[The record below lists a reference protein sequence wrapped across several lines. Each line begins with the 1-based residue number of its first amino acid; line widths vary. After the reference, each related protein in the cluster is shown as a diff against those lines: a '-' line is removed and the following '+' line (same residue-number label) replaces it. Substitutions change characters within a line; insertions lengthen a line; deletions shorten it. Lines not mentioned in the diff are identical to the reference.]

1 MGRCQGGAST
11 RVLLRSHPPSAGLR
25 GDRKQKWALQR
36 SHVCTHS
43 GGILV
48 FSSMHKSMQSRTSKH
63 QVAGPLVP
71 QGDAGRGGAGQLRPE
86 PRLLDHKH
94 HSHPRGL
101 RISSAHE
108 YVPGSPAPVSTRAVE
123 RGLKTQGGSAKGR
136 QREGK
141 KTKLS
146 KLKFPVAPD
155 RKAAKVLH
163 EQSRVFT

>member
-1 MGRCQGGAST
+1 MPGRGLHTGAVKEPST
-11 RVLLRSHPPSAGLR
+11 QR
-25 GDRKQKWALQR
+25 WAQR
-36 SHVCTHS
+36 RPQTEVGFATSHVCTHS

-71 QGDAGRGGAGQLRPE
+71 QGDTGRGGAGQLRPE

-155 RKAAKVLH
+155 RKAAKV
-163 EQSRVFT
+163 